1 MWEVSVE
8 RTPADEQA
16 LLVRRW
22 RRAQFMRLGFGLKDA
37 QRLTTEAVDLGEMR
51 RLVSSGCPLDTAR
64 RILL

>member
-22 RRAQFMRLGFGLKDA
+22 RRGQFMRLGFGLKDA

-51 RLVSSGCPLDTAR
+51 RLVASGCPLDTAQ